1 MYELERWQLSAAHT
15 GYLFSYKVTA
25 DSDPDPDPDPNPD
38 SKPNHN

>member
-15 GYLFSYKVTA
+15 GYLFSYKVRA
-25 DSDPDPDPDPNPD
+25 DPDPDPDPDPNPD